1 MTETEDTRMVDAWD
15 CWKSAL
21 AFRCARHAHPKAL
34 SDRTLWTTFSAG
46 FVAADDDCQ
55 SRIDAAVAKERER
68 CIAAVRAKADEFER
82 EWRDGL
88 KADIYLQ
95 GKSDGADDAAVA
107 IRAISPTPTTEEGA

>member
-1 MTETEDTRMVDAWD
+1 MNETEDTRMVDAWD

-68 CIAAVRAKADEFER
+68 CEQETRRYAGLYPPHSDGRNTFAMLADFIAA
-82 EWRDGL
+82 G
-88 KADIYLQ
+88 
-95 GKSDGADDAAVA
+95 
-107 IRAISPTPTTEEGA
+107 PTPTTEEGA